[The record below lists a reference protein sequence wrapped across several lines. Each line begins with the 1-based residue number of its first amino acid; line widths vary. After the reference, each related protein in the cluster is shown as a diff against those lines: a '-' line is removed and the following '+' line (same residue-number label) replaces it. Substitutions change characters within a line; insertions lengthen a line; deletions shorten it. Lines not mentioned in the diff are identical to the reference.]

1 MILKIN
7 GYDVSIKVK
16 RENETRYS
24 DYHTKALLNE
34 LATFC
39 SEASD
44 SYTREHFM
52 GLSAEA
58 RRMFNDIY
66 DALDDAGWYDGAK

>member
-7 GYDVSIKVK
+7 GYDVSIRVK

-24 DYHTKALLNE
+24 DYHTKGLLNE
-34 LATFC
+34 IATFC

-44 SYTREHFM
+44 SYTREHLM

-58 RRMFNDIY
+58 RRIFNDIY
-66 DALDDAGWYDGAK
+66 DALDDAGWYDDVK